1 MSKAMV
7 SEYLERIA
15 FGVFPDAAT
24 VAVLK
29 RLQQQHL
36 LNIPFENL
44 DIHHSIPITIDTDKF
59 FAKVVRNRRG
69 GFCYELNG
77 LFNELLKAL
86 GYKTKLVS
94 ARVANSEG
102 GFGKEF
108 DHLAII
114 TRIDSDEW
122 LVDVGFGEFTEHPLK
137 LVKDI
142 LQKDPRGNFVIE
154 QYDDVYLIV
163 KKLKDNGTTE
173 NQYIFSLIERSL
185 SEFEEMCNYHQSSKE
200 SHFTQNKICSIALP
214 DGRISLSNKSLKL
227 TRNGI
232 VTEENIMSEE
242 DFRNKLESVFG
253 IRIN

>member
-1 MSKAMV
+1 MSKAMA

-15 FGVFPDAAT
+15 FSEFPDAAT
-24 VAVLK
+24 FDVLK
-29 RLQQQHL
+29 SLQQLHL

-44 DIHHSIPITIDTDKF
+44 DIHHGIPITIDIEKF

-86 GYKTKLVS
+86 GYNTKLVS
-94 ARVANSEG
+94 ARVANAEG

-122 LVDVGFGEFTEHPLK
+122 LVDVGFGEFSELPLR

-142 LQKDPRGNFVIE
+142 VQKDPRGDFV
-154 QYDDVYLIV
+154 L
-163 KKLKDNGTTE
+163 N
-173 NQYIFSLIERSL
+173 S
-185 SEFEEMCNYHQSSKE
+185 MMM
-200 SHFTQNKICSIALP
+200 SI
-214 DGRISLSNKSLKL
+214 
-227 TRNGI
+227 
-232 VTEENIMSEE
+232 
-242 DFRNKLESVFG
+242 
-253 IRIN
+253 